1 MISAPIPDTL
11 APTILLVDDEDA
23 IRAGLAAALLRAG
36 FRVLE
41 ARDGAEAMRTI
52 ERQRPAVIVLDI
64 LMPELD
70 GREVCRRLRQ
80 AGNWTPV
87 IMLTQIS
94 ATGEKISSLEEG
106 ADDYLNKPFD
116 SYELIARVHALLR
129 RQAVAGRP
137 AQLANV
143 LVSGPLRLERETQ
156 RIYLSGRE
164 VPFSNKAFGVLAHLM
179 GRPDVVVSRE
189 QLLDQ
194 VWGWDDPAGMRTV
207 DVRIAEIRR
216 KLAAA
221 NVAAGTDDQSFIETV
236 PGEGY
241 RFIGPVRVEDTR

>member
-1 MISAPIPDTL
+1 MMSPSIPDKA

-23 IRAGLAAALLRAG
+23 IRAGLASALLRAG

-41 ARDGAEAMRTI
+41 ARDGLEAMQTI
-52 ERQRPAVIVLDI
+52 ERQGPDVIVLDI

-137 AQLANV
+137 AQLAHV
-143 LVSGPLRLERETQ
+143 LVSGVLRLERESQ
-156 RIYLSGRE
+156 RVYISGRE
-164 VPFSNKAFGVLAHLM
+164 VPLSNKAFGVLAHLM
-179 GRPDVVVSRE
+179 SRPDAVVSRE

-194 VWGWDDPAGMRTV
+194 VWGWDDRTV

-216 KLAAA
+216 KLSEAGLAAA
-221 NVAAGTDDQSFIETV
+221 RDDQSFIETV

-241 RFIGPVRVEDTR
+241 RFVGPVRVEDAR

>member
-1 MISAPIPDTL
+1 MPETAIPL
-11 APTILLVDDEDA
+11 LLLVDDEDA
-23 IRAGLAAALLRAG
+23 IRAGLAAALKRAS
-36 FRVLE
+36 FNVIE
-41 ARDGAEAMRTI
+41 ARDGEEALKLVE
-52 ERQRPAVIVLDI
+52 ERHPDLIVLDI
-64 LMPELD
+64 LMPKLD

-116 SYELIARVHALLR
+116 SYELIARLRALMR
-129 RQAVAGRP
+129 RQEIAGRP
-137 AQLANV
+137 AQLASV

-156 RIYLSGRE
+156 RVWLGEHQIAL
-164 VPFSNKAFGVLAHLM
+164 SNKAFGVLAHLM
-179 GRPDVVVSRE
+179 SRPETVVSRE

-194 VWGWDDPAGMRTV
+194 VWGWDDPSGMRTV

-216 KLAAA
+216 KLGEAQA
-221 NVAAGTDDQSFIETV
+221 DLIETV

-241 RFIGPVRVEDTR
+241 RFTGPVRAA

>member
-1 MISAPIPDTL
+1 MTDKIEAN
-11 APTILLVDDEDA
+11 ILLVDDEDA
-23 IRAGLAAALLRAG
+23 IRAGLASALKRAG
-36 FRVLE
+36 FAVTE
-41 ARDGAEAMRTI
+41 ARDGLEALKVLETH
-52 ERQRPAVIVLDI
+52 QPDVIVLDI
-64 LMPELD
+64 LMPNLD

-80 AGNWTPV
+80 AENWTPI

-106 ADDYLNKPFD
+106 ADDFLNKPFD
-116 SYELIARVHALLR
+116 SYELIAHIRAILR

-137 AQLANV
+137 AQLAKV

-156 RIYLSGRE
+156 RVWLNGQE
-164 VPFSNKAFGVLAHLM
+164 APLSNKAFGVLAHLM
-179 GRPDVVVSRE
+179 SRPDVVVSRE

-194 VWGWDDPAGMRTV
+194 VWGWEDPTGMRTV

-216 KLAAA
+216 KL
-221 NVAAGTDDQSFIETV
+221 GDDFIETV

-241 RFIGPVRVEDTR
+241 RFVGLVKGGG

>member
-1 MISAPIPDTL
+1 MPEPRTPTVLL
-11 APTILLVDDEDA
+11 ADDEDA
-23 IRAGLAAALLRAG
+23 IRAGLASALSRGG

-41 ARDGAEAMRTI
+41 TRNGLEALRVV
-52 ERQRPAVIVLDI
+52 ESHHPDVIVLDI

-70 GREVCRRLRQ
+70 GREVCRQLRQ
-80 AGNWTPV
+80 SQNWTPI
-87 IMLTQIS
+87 IMLTQLS

-116 SYELIARVHALLR
+116 SYELIARIHALLR

-137 AQLANV
+137 VQFARV
-143 LVSGPLRLERETQ
+143 LVSGRLRLEREIQ
-156 RIYLSGRE
+156 RVWVDDRE
-164 VPFSNKAFGVLAHLM
+164 VVLSHKAFGVLAHLM
-179 GRPDVVVSRE
+179 SRAGATVSRE

-194 VWGWDDPAGMRTV
+194 VWGWEDPAGMRTV

-216 KLAAA
+216 KLGDTRAEPE
-221 NVAAGTDDQSFIETV
+221 FIETM

-241 RFIGPVRVEDTR
+241 RFVGTVKAG

>member
-1 MISAPIPDTL
+1 MPEHADPL
-11 APTILLVDDEDA
+11 ILLADDEDA
-23 IRAGLAAALLRAG
+23 IRAGLAAALQRAR
-36 FRVLE
+36 FRIVE
-41 ARDGAEAMRTI
+41 ARDGREALKLVET
-52 ERQRPAVIVLDI
+52 RQPDVIVLDI

-80 AGNWTPV
+80 AQNWTPV

-116 SYELIARVHALLR
+116 SYELIARIRALLR

-137 AQLANV
+137 ASLASV
-143 LVSGPLRLERETQ
+143 LLSGPLKLERETQ
-156 RIYLSGRE
+156 RVWLSERE
-164 VPFSNKAFGVLAHLM
+164 IPLSNKAFGVLAHLM
-179 GRPDVVVSRE
+179 SRPNVVVSRE

-216 KLAAA
+216 KL
-221 NVAAGTDDQSFIETV
+221 GDEHEFIETV

-241 RFIGPVRVEDTR
+241 RFVGSVKTG

>member
-1 MISAPIPDTL
+1 MSETAIPL
-11 APTILLVDDEDA
+11 LLLVDDEDA
-23 IRAGLAAALLRAG
+23 IRAGLAAALKRAN
-36 FRVLE
+36 FNVIE
-41 ARDGAEAMRTI
+41 ARDGEEALRLVD
-52 ERQRPAVIVLDI
+52 ERRPDLIVLDI
-64 LMPELD
+64 LMPKLD

-116 SYELIARVHALLR
+116 SYELIARLRALMR
-129 RQAVAGRP
+129 RQEIAGRP
-137 AQLANV
+137 AQLASV

-156 RIYLSGRE
+156 RVWLGDRQIAL
-164 VPFSNKAFGVLAHLM
+164 SNKAFGVLAHLM
-179 GRPDVVVSRE
+179 SRPETVVSRE

-194 VWGWDDPAGMRTV
+194 VWGWDDPSGMRTV

-216 KLAAA
+216 KLGEAHA
-221 NVAAGTDDQSFIETV
+221 DLIETV
-236 PGEGY
+236 SGEGY
-241 RFIGPVRVEDTR
+241 RFTGPVKTA

>member
-1 MISAPIPDTL
+1 MTEATAL
-11 APTILLVDDEDA
+11 ILLVDDDDA
-23 IRAGLAAALLRAG
+23 IRAGLSPALQRAG
-36 FRVLE
+36 FRVVE
-41 ARDGAEAMRTI
+41 ARNGVEALKLVDVHAPDLI
-52 ERQRPAVIVLDI
+52 ALDI

-94 ATGEKISSLEEG
+94 ATGEKIASLEEG
-106 ADDYLNKPFD
+106 ADDFLNKPFD
-116 SYELIARVHALLR
+116 SYELIARARALLR

-137 AQLANV
+137 ANLASV
-143 LVSGPLRLERETQ
+143 LASDSLRLERETQ
-156 RIYLSGRE
+156 RVWVEGRE
-164 VPFSNKAFGVLAHLM
+164 VPLSNKAFGVLAHLM
-179 GRPDVVVSRE
+179 SRPNVIVSRE

-194 VWGWDDPAGMRTV
+194 VWGWDDPTGMRTV

-216 KLAAA
+216 KLGETLA
-221 NVAAGTDDQSFIETV
+221 DLIETV

-241 RFIGPVRVEDTR
+241 RFVGAVKAG

>member
-1 MISAPIPDTL
+1 MSE
-11 APTILLVDDEDA
+11 PTPLILLVDDDDA
-23 IRAGLAAALLRAG
+23 IRAGLAAALLRSG
-36 FRVLE
+36 FRVVEARNGLE
-41 ARDGAEAMRTI
+41 ALKMVEAHA
-52 ERQRPAVIVLDI
+52 PDVIALDI

-94 ATGEKISSLEEG
+94 ATGEKIASLEEG
-106 ADDYLNKPFD
+106 ADDFLNKPFD
-116 SYELIARVHALLR
+116 SYELIARLRALLR

-137 AQLANV
+137 AQLASV

-156 RIYLSGRE
+156 RVWLEGRD
-164 VPFSNKAFGVLAHLM
+164 VPLSNKAFGVLAHLM
-179 GRPDVVVSRE
+179 SRANVIVSRE

-194 VWGWDDPAGMRTV
+194 VWGWDDPTGIRTV

-216 KLAAA
+216 KL
-221 NVAAGTDDQSFIETV
+221 GDDFIETV

-241 RFIGPVRVEDTR
+241 RFVGTVKAQ

>member
-1 MISAPIPDTL
+1 MPDPTL
-11 APTILLVDDEDA
+11 LLADDEDA
-23 IRAGLAAALLRAG
+23 IRTGLAAALSRAR
-36 FRVLE
+36 FKVLE
-41 ARDGAEAMRTI
+41 ARDGREALQMI
-52 ERQRPAVIVLDI
+52 EKHQPDLIVLDI
-64 LMPELD
+64 LMPEMD

-106 ADDYLNKPFD
+106 ADEYLNKPFD
-116 SYELIARVHALLR
+116 SYELIARLRALLR
-129 RQAVAGRP
+129 RQAVAGKP
-137 AQLANV
+137 THLATV
-143 LVSGPLRLERETQ
+143 LTSGALRLERETQ
-156 RIYLSGRE
+156 RLWMDKRE
-164 VPFSNKAFGVLAHLM
+164 VALSNKAFGVLAHLM
-179 GRPDVVVSRE
+179 SRPNVVVTRE

-216 KLAAA
+216 K
-221 NVAAGTDDQSFIETV
+221 VGEDFIETV

-241 RFIGPVRVEDTR
+241 RFIGAVKTG

>member
-1 MISAPIPDTL
+1 MPDRADPL
-11 APTILLVDDEDA
+11 ILLADDEDA
-23 IRAGLAAALLRAG
+23 IRAGLAAALQRAR
-36 FRVLE
+36 FRIVE
-41 ARDGAEAMRTI
+41 ARDGREALKMV
-52 ERQRPAVIVLDI
+52 EARQPDVIVLDI

-80 AGNWTPV
+80 AQNWTPV

-116 SYELIARVHALLR
+116 SYDLIARIRALLR

-137 AQLANV
+137 ASLASV
-143 LVSGPLRLERETQ
+143 LVSGPLKLERETQ
-156 RIYLSGRE
+156 RVWLSGRE
-164 VPFSNKAFGVLAHLM
+164 IPLSNKAFGVLAHLM
-179 GRPDVVVSRE
+179 SRPDVVVSRE

-194 VWGWDDPAGMRTV
+194 VWGWEDPAGMRTV

-216 KLAAA
+216 KL
-221 NVAAGTDDQSFIETV
+221 GDEHQFIETV

-241 RFIGPVRVEDTR
+241 RFVGPVKTDRT

>member
-1 MISAPIPDTL
+1 MPDEKE
-11 APTILLVDDEDA
+11 ATILLVDDEDA
-23 IRAGLAAALLRAG
+23 IRAGLAAALLRAR

-41 ARDGAEAMRTI
+41 ARDGREALKLVEQHEPDI
-52 ERQRPAVIVLDI
+52 IVLDI
-64 LMPELD
+64 LMPIMD

-116 SYELIARVHALLR
+116 SYELIARIRALLR

-137 AQLANV
+137 AHLASV

-156 RIYLSGRE
+156 RVWLDGRE
-164 VPFSNKAFGVLAHLM
+164 VPLSNKAFGVLAHLM
-179 GRPDVVVSRE
+179 GRPNVVVTRE

-194 VWGWDDPAGMRTV
+194 VWGWDDPTGMRTV

-216 KLAAA
+216 KL
-221 NVAAGTDDQSFIETV
+221 GDRDFIETM

-241 RFIGPVRVEDTR
+241 RFTGAVKVADPGAG

>member
-1 MISAPIPDTL
+1 MPDL
-11 APTILLVDDEDA
+11 SPTILLADDEDA

-36 FRVLE
+36 FRVVE
-41 ARDGAEAMRTI
+41 ARNGVEALSLV
-52 ERQRPAVIVLDI
+52 EARQPDVIALDI

-80 AGNWTPV
+80 AENWTPI

-116 SYELIARVHALLR
+116 SYELIARIRALLR
-129 RQAVAGRP
+129 RQERAGRP
-137 AQLANV
+137 AQLASV
-143 LVSGPLRLERETQ
+143 LTSGPLRLERETQ
-156 RIYLSGRE
+156 RAWLAGNEIQL
-164 VPFSNKAFGVLAHLM
+164 SNKAFGVLAHLM
-179 GRPDVVVSRE
+179 SRPNAIISRE

-194 VWGWDDPAGMRTV
+194 VWGWDDPTGMRTV

-216 KLAAA
+216 KL
-221 NVAAGTDDQSFIETV
+221 GGEHDFIETV

-241 RFIGPVRVEDTR
+241 RFVGSVKAG

>member
-1 MISAPIPDTL
+1 MPDTTE
-11 APTILLVDDEDA
+11 PTILLVDDDDA
-23 IRAGLAAALLRAG
+23 IRTGLASALARAR
-36 FRVLE
+36 FHVLE
-41 ARDGAEAMRTI
+41 ARDGREALRKVEI
-52 ERQRPAVIVLDI
+52 AAPDIIVLDI
-64 LMPELD
+64 MMPEMD

-87 IMLTQIS
+87 IMLTQIL

-116 SYELIARVHALLR
+116 SYELIARLRALLR

-137 AQLANV
+137 AHLANV
-143 LVSGPLRLERETQ
+143 LTSGPLRLERETQ
-156 RIYLSGRE
+156 RVWLEGQEIAL
-164 VPFSNKAFGVLAHLM
+164 SNKAFGVLAHLM
-179 GRPDVVVSRE
+179 GRPNVVVSRE

-194 VWGWDDPAGMRTV
+194 VWGWEDPAGMRTV

-216 KLAAA
+216 KL
-221 NVAAGTDDQSFIETV
+221 GDDHIETV

-241 RFIGPVRVEDTR
+241 RFAGSVKTGETHPGSD

>member
-1 MISAPIPDTL
+1 MSDTAIPL
-11 APTILLVDDEDA
+11 LLLVDDEDA
-23 IRAGLAAALLRAG
+23 IRAGLAAALQRAS
-36 FRVLE
+36 FNVIE
-41 ARDGAEAMRTI
+41 ARDGEEALRLVE
-52 ERQRPAVIVLDI
+52 ERHPDLIVLDI
-64 LMPELD
+64 LMPKLD

-116 SYELIARVHALLR
+116 SYELIARLRALMR
-129 RQAVAGRP
+129 RQEIAGRP
-137 AQLANV
+137 AQLASV

-156 RIYLSGRE
+156 RVWLGERQIAL
-164 VPFSNKAFGVLAHLM
+164 SNKAFGVLAHLM
-179 GRPDVVVSRE
+179 SRPETVVSRE

-194 VWGWDDPAGMRTV
+194 VWGWDDPSGMRTV

-216 KLAAA
+216 KLGEAHA
-221 NVAAGTDDQSFIETV
+221 DLIETV

-241 RFIGPVRVEDTR
+241 RFAGPVKTA